1 LGWESRTQVTG
12 LAATLGK
19 AGRGSEA
26 LALYETC
33 AETNPKVAMGGA
45 GHLHRPVL
53 NHIYGRMYL

>member
-1 LGWESRTQVTG
+1 MTG